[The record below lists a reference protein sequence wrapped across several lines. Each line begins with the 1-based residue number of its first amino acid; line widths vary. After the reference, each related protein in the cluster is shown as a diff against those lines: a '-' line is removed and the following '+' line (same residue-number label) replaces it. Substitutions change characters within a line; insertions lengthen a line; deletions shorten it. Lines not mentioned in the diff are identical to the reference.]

1 MLGWPLIATRLTLYL
16 DLGLL
21 FGAPLF
27 ALYALRGDERTRM
40 IRFRPLI
47 TSLAA
52 VGIIATLLGFGQM
65 LAAMSGTDLG
75 SIDRNIMTMILTES
89 AVGWAFCVRAV
100 SLMLILAWAMLVRR
114 PSAGSLAVV
123 SALAAIAVGTLAW
136 SGHGAGTDGT
146 SGLFHLTGDIAHLL
160 AASAWLGALMML
172 IVLTLPARVT
182 DGSWIEV
189 AHRALNGF
197 AGVGSVIVGLI
208 VITGI
213 TNGLYLVSIDKIAN
227 LATDLWGQLLLA
239 KIALFVAMLVMA
251 AANRF
256 RLTPRLD
263 EAIAHGSPGRA
274 LSSLRRS
281 MMLEAAMAVTILAL
295 VAWLGTLEPLAAG

>member
-1 MLGWPLIATRLTLYL
+1 MLGWLLIATRLALYL

-27 ALYALRGDERTRM
+27 GLYALRGDERIHM
-40 IRFRPLI
+40 IRFRSLI
-47 TSLAA
+47 AGLAA
-52 VGIIATLLGFGQM
+52 VGIIATLLGFG
-65 LAAMSGTDLG
+65 LISAAMSGTDLW
-75 SIDRNIMTMILTES
+75 SIDRNVLTMLLTET
-89 AVGWAFCVRAV
+89 AVGWAFGVREV
-100 SLMLILAWAMLVRR
+100 SLILILAWVMLVQR
-114 PSAGSLAVV
+114 PSARSLTVV

-136 SGHGAGTDGT
+136 SGHGAGTEGT
-146 SGLFHLTGDIAHLL
+146 SGLLHLTGDIAHLL

-172 IVLTLPARVT
+172 IVLTLPTRVT
-182 DGSWIEV
+182 DVSWIEA

-197 AGVGSVIVGLI
+197 ATVGSIIVGLI

-213 TNGLYLVSIDKIAN
+213 TNGLYLIGTDKIAN

-239 KIALFVAMLVMA
+239 KIALFVAMLAMA

-281 MMLEAAMAVTILAL
+281 IALEAAMAVTILAL
-295 VAWLGTLEPLAAG
+295 VAWLGTLEPLAAR

>member
-1 MLGWPLIATRLTLYL
+1 MLDWLLIATRLVLYL

-27 ALYALRGDERTRM
+27 GLYALRGDEQIHM
-40 IRFRPLI
+40 VRFRPLI
-47 TSLAA
+47 GSLAA
-52 VGIIATLLGFGQM
+52 AGIIATPLGFGLM
-65 LAAMSGTDLG
+65 SAAMSGTDLW
-75 SIDRNIMTMILTES
+75 SIDRNILTMLLTET
-89 AVGWAFCVRAV
+89 AVGWAFGVREV
-100 SLMLILAWAMLVRR
+100 SLVLILASAMLVRR
-114 PSAGSLAVV
+114 PSTGSLAVV

-136 SGHGAGTDGT
+136 SGHGAGTEGT

-172 IVLTLPARVT
+172 ILLTLPARVT
-182 DGSWIEV
+182 DVSRIEV

-208 VITGI
+208 VITGL
-213 TNGLYLVSIDKIAN
+213 TNGLYLVGIDKIAN

-281 MMLEAAMAVTILAL
+281 IALEAAMAITILAL